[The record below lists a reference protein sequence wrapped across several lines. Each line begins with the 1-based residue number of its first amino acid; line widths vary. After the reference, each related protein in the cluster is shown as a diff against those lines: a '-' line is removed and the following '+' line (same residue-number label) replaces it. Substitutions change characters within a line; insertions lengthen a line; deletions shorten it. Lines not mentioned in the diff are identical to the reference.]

1 VVDVA
6 AIMVLAAG
14 CHVAVAGC
22 VAEECVAED
31 MWGKTILHCSFAN
44 TIMYLVTSETYFGEI
59 FCY

>member
-14 CHVAVAGC
+14 CHVAAAGC

-31 MWGKTILHCSFAN
+31 MWGKLYCIVALQILLC
-44 TIMYLVTSETYFGEI
+44 I
-59 FCY
+59 